1 MSIATRPMRLRGLL
15 TAMLL
20 VAGGSTLGAHDFWIE
35 PRAFQTKP
43 GTLLGLHLMV
53 GERMLGDPIPRDT
66 AGIERFVVT
75 QDSQEQPVPGREGGD
90 PAGVLRV
97 GGTGLLVVGYH
108 SRPHS
113 IELTADKFDRYLGE
127 EGLDAVQ
134 AILAGM
140 KKRPSVAR
148 ERFSRCAKSLLSS
161 GDTSAT
167 QRDRPL
173 GLPLELVAERNPYAA
188 AAQQDFPVTLL
199 YRGKPL
205 RDALV
210 IAINRDDPDGRLRS
224 RTDRDGRVSFR
235 LPRGGVW
242 LIKAVHMVPADAG
255 QDVDWESFWASL
267 TFELRNTGEAAGTA
281 ARVFRSTES

>member
-1 MSIATRPMRLRGLL
+1 MRLRGLL

-43 GTLLGLHLMV
+43 GALLGLHLMV
-53 GERMLGDPIPRDT
+53 GERLLGDPIPRDT

-75 QDSQEQPVPGREGGD
+75 HGSQEQPVPGREGGD

-97 GGTGLLVVGYH
+97 DDAGLLIVGYH

-113 IELTADKFDRYLGE
+113 IELTADKFDKYLGE

-134 AILAGM
+134 AILARM
-140 KKRPSVAR
+140 KKRPTVAR
-148 ERFSRCAKSLLSS
+148 EQFSRCAKSLLSS
-161 GDTSAT
+161 GDTSAA
-167 QRDRPL
+167 QRDRAL
-173 GLPLELVAERNPYAA
+173 GLPLELIAERNPYTS

-199 YRGKPL
+199 YRGTPL

-210 IAINRDDPDGRLRS
+210 IAINRDDPEGRLRS

-242 LIKAVHMVPADAG
+242 LIKAVHMIPAEAG
-255 QDVDWESFWASL
+255 HDVDWESFWASL
-267 TFELRNTGEAAGTA
+267 TFELRNTSEAAGFA
-281 ARVFRSTES
+281 ARIFRSAES